1 MPSSKGFRTA
11 KGDRTP
17 DAVALGDILQGLM
30 QRKEFRAGAGL
41 GRLMSRWED
50 VVGERLAQETVPL
63 SLERGTLAVGASSGA
78 WAAQVGFLSEEIRRK
93 ACEELGAESIREVR
107 VTVRKPV

>member
-11 KGDRTP
+11 KSDRSP

-50 VVGERLAQETVPL
+50 VVGDRLASETVPL
-63 SLERGTLAVGASSGA
+63 SLDRGVLVVGASSGA
-78 WAAQVGFLSEEIRRK
+78 WATQVKFLSEEIRRK
-93 ACEELGAESIREVR
+93 ACEELGSEAVR
-107 VTVRKPV
+107 RVHVTLRKPV